1 MSDNT
6 KLNSS
11 AHQKPTMLNP
21 GTIKLVK
28 ITKAALIIKVNRPK
42 LKILM
47 GKVRM
52 IKIGLRNI
60 LINPS
65 TKAAIKAATKDST
78 STAGI
83 KYAAII
89 IAKVEINHLTKN
101 FIVSLYYLFN
111 YLKIS
116 GLIFIILSSPI
127 LVRPRPSVLLVVIY
141 KKPSGPTTTALILPI
156 SL

>member
-6 KLNSS
+6 RLNNN

-21 GTIKLVK
+21 GTIRLVR
-28 ITKAALIIKVNRPK
+28 ITKAALITKVNSPK

-65 TKAAIKAATKDST
+65 TKAAIKAATKVST

-89 IAKVEINHLTKN
+89 IAKVDINHLTKN
-101 FIVSLYYLFN
+101 FILTHFL
-111 YLKIS
+111 LKRLPPKGYSNLIS
-116 GLIFIILSSPI
+116 ILSRSFI
-127 LVRPRPSVLLVVIY
+127 E
-141 KKPSGPTTTALILPI
+141 
-156 SL
+156 